1 VEDCHAEHRTWPPS
15 CVYRLEPY
23 DRRVVTS
30 AAEFSG
36 SLPGFYDRKLGP
48 VLFEPYAEDL
58 VARLPTGDQLRVLEI
73 ACGTGIVTRRLRESL
88 PDSATL
94 VATDLNEPMVA
105 YARDS
110 VPAPGVVWQQADAQ
124 ALVFDDGSFDV
135 VVCQFGFMFLPDK
148 VKGFRE
154 ALRVLVPGGLLL
166 TNIWQ
171 SLEANPAPGAIH
183 ATVARLFLADPPS
196 FLETP
201 YGYHED
207 RIRADMADAGW
218 DDVQMET
225 VRVQGLGPSAAEFAA
240 GFARGTP
247 LTHELAERDADIDA
261 VIHALTDALVPHGG
275 DQPFTPALAATV
287 ISATR

>member
-1 VEDCHAEHRTWPPS
+1 VSA
-15 CVYRLEPY
+15 
-23 DRRVVTS
+23 S

-36 SLPGFYDRKLGP
+36 SLPGVYDRNLGP

-58 VARLPTGDQLRVLEI
+58 VARLPTGDRLRVLEI
-73 ACGTGIVTRRLRESL
+73 ACGTGILTRRLRESL
-88 PDSATL
+88 TDSATL
-94 VATDLNEPMVA
+94 VATDLNEPMLA

-148 VKGFRE
+148 VKGFQE
-154 ALRVLVPGGLLL
+154 ARRVLVSGGLLL

-171 SLEANPAPGAIH
+171 SMEANPFAGAIH
-183 ATVARLFLADPPS
+183 ATVARLFPADPPR
-196 FLETP
+196 FIETP
-201 YGYHED
+201 YGYHEPD

-218 DDVQMET
+218 GDVQLET

-240 GFARGTP
+240 GFALGSP
-247 LTHELAERDADIDA
+247 LAHELAKRDADIAA
-261 VIHALTDALVPHGG
+261 VIRALTDALVPHGG